1 MYLCSYQKLAQ
12 ALHRS
17 DGKCAVLNLKEI
29 ASMNTI
35 RVSAFV
41 ASVLITGL
49 LFRVMA

>member
-1 MYLCSYQKLAQ
+1 MYLCSSQEIAQ

-17 DGKCAVLNLKEI
+17 DGKCAVLNLKEF

-49 LFRVMA
+49 LFHVIA